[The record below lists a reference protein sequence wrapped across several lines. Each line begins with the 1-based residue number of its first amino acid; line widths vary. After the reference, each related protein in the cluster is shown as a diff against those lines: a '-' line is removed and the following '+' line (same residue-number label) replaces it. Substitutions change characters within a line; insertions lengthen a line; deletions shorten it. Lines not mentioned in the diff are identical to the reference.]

1 MEMKKILIVDDEEPI
16 RHLLKQILE
25 AKGYHCTLAADASEA
40 RKCFKQETF
49 DLILSDILPRLPFGL
64 DHDLD

>member
-25 AKGYHCTLAADASEA
+25 AKGYRCALAADAWEA
-40 RKCFKQETF
+40 RKCFKQ
-49 DLILSDILPRLPFGL
+49 
-64 DHDLD
+64 